1 MCRVVWP
8 KVLHRRPPQVS
19 PQQLLVVV
27 VLLGIQVDLLGGF
40 HIPFCQGPNKDS
52 LLLLF
57 PSVKRGRCRHRRPG
71 QGICDEIVLATLTA
85 LHYST
90 FAPTT
95 CKQRRCSRGLGV
107 SLRGL
112 LNTPSNGFWLVT
124 TVNGCGAPMM

>member
-27 VLLGIQVDLLGGF
+27 VLLGIQVDLPGGF

-57 PSVKRGRCRHRRPG
+57 PSVKRGRRRHRRPG
-71 QGICDEIVLATLTA
+71 QPHRRRPVLEVVGIVVIQSFLKIGNLN
-85 LHYST
+85 
-90 FAPTT
+90 
-95 CKQRRCSRGLGV
+95 KI
-107 SLRGL
+107 L
-112 LNTPSNGFWLVT
+112 LI
-124 TVNGCGAPMM
+124 